1 MRILFFTDNF
11 PPETNA
17 PAVRTHQHARIWTS
31 EGHDVTVVTCAPN
44 FPTGRIHDG
53 YTNRR
58 STENLDG
65 IEVVRVW
72 SYIAANRGRARR
84 SLDFLSFA
92 MSAIPAGLSLARPD
106 VVVGT
111 SPQLFSVLAA
121 WAVARLR
128 RVPCVFELR
137 DLWPESIEAVRAAR
151 SGVFMRAI
159 AALADFLYRHVDHV
173 VCVTESFRSILRDR
187 GIPADRLSVVRN
199 GVDTS
204 EFDPETTDRSFRE
217 EIGVAPNDMLVTYLG
232 TLGMA
237 HGLETVLD
245 AAELAGGGPDRFLI
259 VGEGARKASL
269 MRETSRRGLMNVT
282 FLEGQP
288 RSRVPSILAASDAVL
303 VHLRDDPL
311 FEHVIPSKI
320 FEAMAMARPIILAVR
335 GESADI
341 VRGAGAGLTIEP
353 GNPAALLEAVDR
365 LRDDPE
371 LRAELGRSGREAAE
385 REFNREEAADRM
397 LGVLEQVVR
406 RT

>member
-1 MRILFFTDNF
+1 MRILFFSDNF

-17 PAVRTHQHARIWTS
+17 PAVRTHEHARVWAAR
-31 EGHDVTVVTCAPN
+31 GHQVTVVTCAPN
-44 FPTGRIHDG
+44 FPTGRLHDG
-53 YTNRR
+53 YRNTH
-58 STENLDG
+58 SVEIIDG
-65 IEVVRVW
+65 IRVVRVW
-72 SYIAANRGRARR
+72 SYIAANRGRVRR

-92 MSAIPAGLSLARPD
+92 LSGVPAGLRQARPD
-106 VVVGT
+106 VVIGT

-121 WAVARLR
+121 WLVARLR
-128 RVPCVFELR
+128 RAPCVFELR
-137 DLWPESIEAVRAAR
+137 DLWPESIEAVGAAR
-151 SGVFMRAI
+151 SGFFTRVVG
-159 AALADFLYRHVDHV
+159 ALADFLYRHVDHI
-173 VCVTESFRSILRDR
+173 VCVTESFVSVLGDR
-187 GIPADRLSVVRN
+187 EVPAERMSVVRN
-199 GVDTS
+199 GVDLS
-204 EFDPETTDRSFRE
+204 DFDPSATDRSFRG
-217 EIGVAPNDMLVTYLG
+217 EIGVEPASMVVTYLG

-237 HGLETVLD
+237 HGLENLLD
-245 AAELAGGGPDRFLI
+245 AAELEGDERTRFLI
-259 VGEGARKASL
+259 VGEGAEKERLKEEA
-269 MRETSRRGLMNVT
+269 RGRDIGNVI
-282 FLEGQP
+282 FMDGQP
-288 RSRVPSILAASDAVL
+288 RERVPSILAASDAVL
-303 VHLRDDPL
+303 VHLKDAPL
-311 FEHVIPSKI
+311 FRSVIPSKI